1 MSLSIQKRN
10 GMILDIYTLLCNNNN
25 KTEGVF
31 MEKSWK
37 QKTGLFLSSQAI
49 SLFGS
54 SLVQYAIIW
63 YITLETKSGVMTTVA
78 TLCGFIPQVLISLFA
93 GVWAD
98 KYNKKMLI
106 ILADAAIAC
115 STLVIAVLFLTGID
129 SMWLL
134 FLVLVIRS
142 FGSGIQTPTTT
153 AFIPEI
159 VPEERLMRVNGVN
172 STIQSIMLILSPAA
186 SGALLANVDL
196 GYIFFIDV
204 VTAAIGIFIFSF
216 VRVNYQKKVKEKVDY
231 FASIKEGVSYTR
243 NHKLVSRLMVY
254 LVLANVLIAP
264 LAILTPLMVTR
275 SFGADPWY
283 LTLNEMVFF
292 VGSILGGVIISAW
305 GGFRNKIHTIGLG
318 CLICGGLAVLL
329 GLPFPF
335 IVYLIWMGLCGVTM
349 PMFNTPFI
357 TLFQETVDADKQ
369 GRVFSLISVVTGAI
383 MPLAM
388 VIFGPLADYVKIEII
403 LIITGILFIA
413 GTIFM
418 IKDKVI
424 KNYLPV
430 NRTGGE

>member
-1 MSLSIQKRN
+1 ME
-10 GMILDIYTLLCNNNN
+10 NN
-25 KTEGVF
+25 
-31 MEKSWK
+31 WK

-63 YITLETKSGVMTTVA
+63 YITLQTQSGVMTTLA

-106 ILADAAIAC
+106 MLSDGAIAC
-115 STLVIAVLFLTGID
+115 ATLIIAVLFLSGLN

-153 AFIPEI
+153 SFIPEI
-159 VPEERLMRVNGVN
+159 VPENKLMRVNGLN

-186 SGALLANVDL
+186 SGALLSNVAL
-196 GYIFFIDV
+196 EYIFFVDV
-204 VTAAIGIFIFSF
+204 ITAVIGISVFSF
-216 VRVNYQKKVKEKVDY
+216 VKVEPRKKKEEKVDY
-231 FASIKEGVSYTR
+231 FGSIKEGILYTK
-243 NHKLVSRLMVY
+243 NHKLVSRLMIY
-254 LVLANVLIAP
+254 LVLSNILIAP

-275 SFGADPWY
+275 SFGADPWF

-292 VGSILGGVIISAW
+292 VGNILGGVLISSW
-305 GGFRNKIHTIGLG
+305 GGFQNKIYTIGTG
-318 CLICGGLAVLL
+318 CFACGILSVLL

-335 IVYLIWMGLCGVTM
+335 AVYLVWMGVCGLTM
-349 PMFNTPFI
+349 PLFSTPFI
-357 TLFQETVDADKQ
+357 TLFQENVDADKQ
-369 GRVFSLISVVTGAI
+369 GRVFSLISVITGAI

-388 VIFGPLADYVKIEII
+388 VLFGPLADSVKIETI
-403 LIITGILFIA
+403 LIVTGILFII
-413 GTIFM
+413 GTIFLVKDRTIQQN
-418 IKDKVI
+418 IKTKSA
-424 KNYLPV
+424 PE
-430 NRTGGE
+430 TE

>member
-1 MSLSIQKRN
+1 
-10 GMILDIYTLLCNNNN
+10 
-25 KTEGVF
+25 

-63 YITLETKSGVMTTVA
+63 YITLQTKSGVMTTVA

-106 ILADAAIAC
+106 ILADGAIAC
-115 STLVIAVLFLTGID
+115 STLIIAVLFLTGVD

-153 AFIPEI
+153 SFIPEI
-159 VPEERLMRVNGVN
+159 VPEDKLMRVNGVN
-172 STIQSIMLILSPAA
+172 STIQSVMLILSPAA

-204 VTAAIGIFIFSF
+204 VTALIGIFLFSF
-216 VRVNYQKKVKEKVDY
+216 VRVTHKKKGKEKVDY
-231 FASIKEGVSYTR
+231 FASIKEGVSYTK
-243 NHKLVSRLMVY
+243 NHRLVSRLMVY
-254 LVLANVLIAP
+254 LLLANVFIAP

-292 VGSILGGVIISAW
+292 IGNILGGVVISAW
-305 GGFRNKIHTIGLG
+305 GGFKNKMHTIGIG
-318 CLICGGLAVLL
+318 CLICGALSVLL

-335 IVYLIWMGLCGVTM
+335 IAYLIWMGLCGVTM

-383 MPLAM
+383 MPFAM
-388 VIFGPLADYVKIEII
+388 IVFGPLADYIKIEYI
-403 LIITGILFIA
+403 LIVTGLLFIA
-413 GTIFM
+413 GTVFM
-418 IKDKVI
+418 MKDRVI
-424 KNYLPV
+424 KSCMQSVKN
-430 NRTGGE
+430 NKDE

>member
-1 MSLSIQKRN
+1 ME
-10 GMILDIYTLLCNNNN
+10 NN
-25 KTEGVF
+25 
-31 MEKSWK
+31 WK

-63 YITLETKSGVMTTVA
+63 YITLQTQSGVMTTLA

-106 ILADAAIAC
+106 ILSDGAIAC
-115 STLVIAVLFLTGID
+115 ATLIIAVLFLSGLN

-153 AFIPEI
+153 SFIPEL
-159 VPEERLMRVNGVN
+159 VPENKLMRVNGLN

-186 SGALLANVDL
+186 SGALLSNVARE
-196 GYIFFIDV
+196 YIFFDDV
-204 VTAAIGIFIFSF
+204 ITAVIGISVFSF
-216 VRVNYQKKVKEKVDY
+216 VKVEPRKKKEEKVDY
-231 FASIKEGVSYTR
+231 FGSIKEGILYTK
-243 NHKLVSRLMVY
+243 NHKLVSRLMIY
-254 LVLANVLIAP
+254 LVLSNILIAP

-275 SFGADPWY
+275 SFGADPWF

-292 VGSILGGVIISAW
+292 VGNILGGVLISSW
-305 GGFRNKIHTIGLG
+305 GGFQNKIYTIGTG
-318 CLICGGLAVLL
+318 CFACGILSVLL

-335 IVYLIWMGLCGVTM
+335 AVYLVWMGICGLTM
-349 PMFNTPFI
+349 PLFSTPFI
-357 TLFQETVDADKQ
+357 TLFQENVDADKQ
-369 GRVFSLISVVTGAI
+369 GRVFSLISVITGAI

-388 VIFGPLADYVKIEII
+388 VVFGPLADSVKIETI
-403 LIITGILFIA
+403 LIVTGVLFII
-413 GTIFM
+413 GTIFL
-418 IKDKVI
+418 IKDKTI
-424 KNYLPV
+424 QRNMKTKSAPE
-430 NRTGGE
+430 TE

>member
-1 MSLSIQKRN
+1 ME
-10 GMILDIYTLLCNNNN
+10 NN
-25 KTEGVF
+25 
-31 MEKSWK
+31 WK

-63 YITLETKSGVMTTVA
+63 YITLQTQSGVMTTLA

-106 ILADAAIAC
+106 ILSDGAIAC
-115 STLVIAVLFLTGID
+115 ATLIIAVLFLSGLN

-153 AFIPEI
+153 SFIPEL
-159 VPEERLMRVNGVN
+159 VPENKLMRVNGLN

-186 SGALLANVDL
+186 SGALLSNVAL
-196 GYIFFIDV
+196 EYIFFVDV
-204 VTAAIGIFIFSF
+204 ITAVIGISVFSF
-216 VRVNYQKKVKEKVDY
+216 VKVEPRKKKEEKVDY
-231 FASIKEGVSYTR
+231 FGSIKEGILYTK
-243 NHKLVSRLMVY
+243 NHKLVSRLMIY
-254 LVLANVLIAP
+254 LVLSNILIAP

-275 SFGADPWY
+275 SFGADPWF

-292 VGSILGGVIISAW
+292 VGNILGGVLISSW
-305 GGFRNKIHTIGLG
+305 GGFQNKIYTIGTG
-318 CLICGGLAVLL
+318 CFACGILSVLL

-335 IVYLIWMGLCGVTM
+335 AVYLVWMGICGLTM
-349 PMFNTPFI
+349 PLFSTPFI
-357 TLFQETVDADKQ
+357 TLFQENVDADKQ
-369 GRVFSLISVVTGAI
+369 GRVFSLISVITGAI

-388 VIFGPLADYVKIEII
+388 VVFGPLADSVKIETI
-403 LIITGILFIA
+403 LIVTGVLFII
-413 GTIFM
+413 GTIFL
-418 IKDKVI
+418 IKDKTI
-424 KNYLPV
+424 QRNMKTKSAPE
-430 NRTGGE
+430 TE

>member
-1 MSLSIQKRN
+1 
-10 GMILDIYTLLCNNNN
+10 MILDIYTLLCNNNN

-216 VRVNYQKKVKEKVDY
+216 VRVNYQKRVKEKVDY

-305 GGFRNKIHTIGLG
+305 GGFRNKIHTVGLG

-424 KNYLPV
+424 KNHLPV

>member
-1 MSLSIQKRN
+1 ME
-10 GMILDIYTLLCNNNN
+10 NN
-25 KTEGVF
+25 
-31 MEKSWK
+31 WK

-63 YITLETKSGVMTTVA
+63 YITLQTQSGVMTTLA

-106 ILADAAIAC
+106 ILSDGAIAC
-115 STLVIAVLFLTGID
+115 ATLIIAVLFLSGLN

-153 AFIPEI
+153 SFIPEI
-159 VPEERLMRVNGVN
+159 VPENKLMRVNGLN

-186 SGALLANVDL
+186 SGALLSNVAL
-196 GYIFFIDV
+196 EYIFFVDV
-204 VTAAIGIFIFSF
+204 ITAVIGISVFSF
-216 VRVNYQKKVKEKVDY
+216 VKVEPRKKKEEKVDY
-231 FASIKEGVSYTR
+231 FGSIIEGILYTK
-243 NHKLVSRLMVY
+243 NHKLVSRLMIY
-254 LVLANVLIAP
+254 LVLSNILIAP

-275 SFGADPWY
+275 SFGADPWF

-292 VGSILGGVIISAW
+292 VGNILGGVLISSW
-305 GGFRNKIHTIGLG
+305 GGFQNKIYTIGTG
-318 CLICGGLAVLL
+318 CFACGILSVLL

-335 IVYLIWMGLCGVTM
+335 AVYLVWMGVCGLTM
-349 PMFNTPFI
+349 PLFSTPFI
-357 TLFQETVDADKQ
+357 TLFQENVDADKQ
-369 GRVFSLISVVTGAI
+369 GRVFSLISVITGAI

-388 VIFGPLADYVKIEII
+388 VLFGPLADSVKIETI
-403 LIITGILFIA
+403 LIVTGILFII
-413 GTIFM
+413 GTIFLVKDRTIQQN
-418 IKDKVI
+418 IKTKSV
-424 KNYLPV
+424 PE
-430 NRTGGE
+430 TE

>member
-1 MSLSIQKRN
+1 
-10 GMILDIYTLLCNNNN
+10 
-25 KTEGVF
+25 
-31 MEKSWK
+31 METSWK

-63 YITLETKSGVMTTVA
+63 YITLQTKSGVMTAIA

-98 KYNKKMLI
+98 KYNKKTLI
-106 ILADAAIAC
+106 ILADGAIAC
-115 STLVIAVLFLTGID
+115 STLIIAVLFLTGID

-153 AFIPEI
+153 SFIPEI
-159 VPEERLMRVNGVN
+159 VPEEKLMRVNGVN
-172 STIQSIMLILSPAA
+172 SSIQSIMLILSPAA

-204 VTAAIGIFIFSF
+204 ITAVIGITIFSF
-216 VRVNYQKKVKEKVDY
+216 VRVNYQKRGKEKVDY
-231 FASIKEGVSYTR
+231 FASIKEGISYTR
-243 NHKLVSRLMVY
+243 NHRLVSRLMVY
-254 LVLANVLIAP
+254 LLLANVLIAP
-264 LAILTPLMVTR
+264 LAILTPLLVTR

-292 VGSILGGVIISAW
+292 IGNIVGGIVISAW
-305 GGFRNKIHTIGLG
+305 GGFKNKMHTIGIG
-318 CLICGGLAVLL
+318 CLICGALSVLL

-335 IVYLIWMGLCGVTM
+335 TAYLIWMGLCGVTM

-388 VIFGPLADYVKIEII
+388 IVFGPLADYVKIEYI
-403 LIITGILFIA
+403 LIVTGLLFIA
-413 GTIFM
+413 GTVFM
-418 IKDKVI
+418 MKDRVI
-424 KNYLPV
+424 KRCMLSVKN
-430 NRTGGE
+430 GMDD

>member
-1 MSLSIQKRN
+1 
-10 GMILDIYTLLCNNNN
+10 
-25 KTEGVF
+25 

-63 YITLETKSGVMTTVA
+63 YITLQTKSGVMTTIA

-106 ILADAAIAC
+106 ILADGAIAC
-115 STLVIAVLFLTGID
+115 STLIIAVLFLTGID

-153 AFIPEI
+153 SFIPEI
-159 VPEERLMRVNGVN
+159 VPEDKLMRVNGVN
-172 STIQSIMLILSPAA
+172 SSIQSIMLILSPAA

-204 VTAAIGIFIFSF
+204 ITAVIGITIFSF
-216 VRVNYQKKVKEKVDY
+216 VRVHYQKRGKEKVDY
-231 FASIKEGVSYTR
+231 FASIKEGISYTR
-243 NHKLVSRLMVY
+243 NHRLVSRLMVY
-254 LVLANVLIAP
+254 LLLANVLIAP
-264 LAILTPLMVTR
+264 LAILTPLLVTR

-292 VGSILGGVIISAW
+292 IGNIVGGVVISAW
-305 GGFRNKIHTIGLG
+305 GGFKNKMRTIGTG
-318 CLICGGLAVLL
+318 CLICGALSVLL

-335 IVYLIWMGLCGVTM
+335 TAYLIWMGLCGVTM

-388 VIFGPLADYVKIEII
+388 IVFGPLADYVKIEYI
-403 LIITGILFIA
+403 LIVTGLLFIA
-413 GTIFM
+413 GTVFM
-418 IKDKVI
+418 MKDRVI
-424 KNYLPV
+424 KSCMLSVKNDK
-430 NRTGGE
+430 GE

>member
-1 MSLSIQKRN
+1 ME
-10 GMILDIYTLLCNNNN
+10 NN
-25 KTEGVF
+25 
-31 MEKSWK
+31 WK

-63 YITLETKSGVMTTVA
+63 YITLQTQSGVMTTLA

-106 ILADAAIAC
+106 ILSDGAIAC
-115 STLVIAVLFLTGID
+115 ATLIIAVLFLSGLN

-153 AFIPEI
+153 SFIPEL
-159 VPEERLMRVNGVN
+159 VPENKLMRVNGLN

-186 SGALLANVDL
+186 SGALLSNVAL
-196 GYIFFIDV
+196 EYIFFVDV
-204 VTAAIGIFIFSF
+204 ITAVIGISVFSF
-216 VRVNYQKKVKEKVDY
+216 VKVEPRKKKEEKVDY
-231 FASIKEGVSYTR
+231 FGSIKEGILYTK
-243 NHKLVSRLMVY
+243 NHKLVSRLMIY
-254 LVLANVLIAP
+254 LVLSNILIAP

-275 SFGADPWY
+275 SFGADPWF

-292 VGSILGGVIISAW
+292 VGNILGGVLISSW
-305 GGFRNKIHTIGLG
+305 GGFKNKIYTIGTG
-318 CLICGGLAVLL
+318 CFACGILSVLL

-335 IVYLIWMGLCGVTM
+335 AVYLVWMGICGLTM
-349 PMFNTPFI
+349 PLFSTPFI
-357 TLFQETVDADKQ
+357 TLFQENVDVDKQ
-369 GRVFSLISVVTGAI
+369 GRVFSLISVITGAI

-388 VIFGPLADYVKIEII
+388 VVFGPLADSVKIETI
-403 LIITGILFIA
+403 LIVTGVLFII
-413 GTIFM
+413 GTIFL
-418 IKDKVI
+418 IKD
-424 KNYLPV
+424 
-430 NRTGGE
+430 RTIQQNMKTKSAPETE

>member
-1 MSLSIQKRN
+1 
-10 GMILDIYTLLCNNNN
+10 
-25 KTEGVF
+25 

-63 YITLETKSGVMTTVA
+63 YITLQTKSGVMTTIA

-106 ILADAAIAC
+106 ILADGAIAC
-115 STLVIAVLFLTGID
+115 STLIIAVLFLTGID

-153 AFIPEI
+153 SFIPEI
-159 VPEERLMRVNGVN
+159 VPEDKLMRVNGVN
-172 STIQSIMLILSPAA
+172 SSIQSIMLILSPAA

-204 VTAAIGIFIFSF
+204 ITAVIGITIFSF
-216 VRVNYQKKVKEKVDY
+216 VRVNYQKRGKEKVDY
-231 FASIKEGVSYTR
+231 FASIKEGISYTR
-243 NHKLVSRLMVY
+243 NHRLVSRLMVY
-254 LVLANVLIAP
+254 LLLANVLIAP
-264 LAILTPLMVTR
+264 LAILTPLLVTR

-292 VGSILGGVIISAW
+292 IGNIVGGVVISAW
-305 GGFRNKIHTIGLG
+305 GGFKNKMRTIGTG
-318 CLICGGLAVLL
+318 CLICGALSVLL

-335 IVYLIWMGLCGVTM
+335 TAYLIWMGLCGVTM

-388 VIFGPLADYVKIEII
+388 IVFGPLADYVKIEYI
-403 LIITGILFIA
+403 LIVTGLLFIA
-413 GTIFM
+413 GTVFM
-418 IKDKVI
+418 MKDRVI
-424 KNYLPV
+424 KSCMLSVKNDK
-430 NRTGGE
+430 GE

>member
-1 MSLSIQKRN
+1 
-10 GMILDIYTLLCNNNN
+10 
-25 KTEGVF
+25 

-63 YITLETKSGVMTTVA
+63 YITLQTKSGVMTTIA

-106 ILADAAIAC
+106 ILADGAIAC
-115 STLVIAVLFLTGID
+115 STLIIAVLFLTGID

-153 AFIPEI
+153 SFIPEI
-159 VPEERLMRVNGVN
+159 VPEDKLMRVNGVN
-172 STIQSIMLILSPAA
+172 SSIQSIMLILSPAA

-204 VTAAIGIFIFSF
+204 ITAVIGITIFSF
-216 VRVNYQKKVKEKVDY
+216 VRVNYQKKGKEKVDY
-231 FASIKEGVSYTR
+231 FASIKEGISYTR
-243 NHKLVSRLMVY
+243 NHRLVSRLMVY
-254 LVLANVLIAP
+254 LLLANVLIAP
-264 LAILTPLMVTR
+264 LAILTPLLVTR

-292 VGSILGGVIISAW
+292 IGNIVGGVVISAW
-305 GGFRNKIHTIGLG
+305 GGFKNKMRTIGTG
-318 CLICGGLAVLL
+318 CLICGALSVLL

-335 IVYLIWMGLCGVTM
+335 TAYLIWMGLCGVTM

-388 VIFGPLADYVKIEII
+388 IVFGPLADYVKIEYI
-403 LIITGILFIA
+403 LIVTGLLFIA
-413 GTIFM
+413 GTVFM
-418 IKDKVI
+418 MKDRVI
-424 KNYLPV
+424 KSCMLSVKNDK
-430 NRTGGE
+430 GE

>member
-1 MSLSIQKRN
+1 ME
-10 GMILDIYTLLCNNNN
+10 NN
-25 KTEGVF
+25 
-31 MEKSWK
+31 WK

-63 YITLETKSGVMTTVA
+63 YITLQTQSGVMTTLA

-106 ILADAAIAC
+106 ILSDGAIAC
-115 STLVIAVLFLTGID
+115 ATLIIAVLFLSGLN

-153 AFIPEI
+153 SFIPEL
-159 VPEERLMRVNGVN
+159 VPENKLMRVNGLN

-186 SGALLANVDL
+186 SGALLSNVAL
-196 GYIFFIDV
+196 EYIFFVDV
-204 VTAAIGIFIFSF
+204 ITAVIGISVFSF
-216 VRVNYQKKVKEKVDY
+216 VKVEPRKKKEEKVDY
-231 FASIKEGVSYTR
+231 FGSIKEGILYTK
-243 NHKLVSRLMVY
+243 NHKLVSRLMIY
-254 LVLANVLIAP
+254 LVLSNILIAP

-275 SFGADPWY
+275 SFGADPWF

-292 VGSILGGVIISAW
+292 VGNILGGVLISSW
-305 GGFRNKIHTIGLG
+305 GGFKNKIYTIGTG
-318 CLICGGLAVLL
+318 CFACGILSVLL

-335 IVYLIWMGLCGVTM
+335 AVYLVWMGICGLTM
-349 PMFNTPFI
+349 PLFSTPFI
-357 TLFQETVDADKQ
+357 TLFQENVDADKQ
-369 GRVFSLISVVTGAI
+369 GRVFSLISVITGAI

-388 VIFGPLADYVKIEII
+388 VVFGPLADSVKIETI
-403 LIITGILFIA
+403 LIVTGVLFII
-413 GTIFM
+413 GTIFL
-418 IKDKVI
+418 IKD
-424 KNYLPV
+424 
-430 NRTGGE
+430 RTIQQNMKTKSAPETE